1 MKSSLMK
8 SLLALFLVIGALAG
22 CADAEDEEPTNQ
34 EQDNMEE
41 QENGDQGMNGD
52 NGDQEMDDGQD
63 NGDQGMNG
71 DQDSEDPMQDEL
83 DQEEDKEKEN

>member
-8 SLLALFLVIGALAG
+8 SLLALFLVVGALAG
-22 CADAEDEEPTNQ
+22 CADSEDEEPTNQ

-52 NGDQEMDDGQD
+52 QGDNGDQEM
-63 NGDQGMNG
+63 NGDQGDNG
-71 DQDSEDPMQDEL
+71 GGQGETVT
-83 DQEEDKEKEN
+83 KV